1 MHKVPTSGGSAKKA
15 FVSALIAGGCLFG
28 AAPAMAGLCDA
39 AFMHN
44 GGQAQLTGSGAL
56 TMGANLAFSEVS
68 KQGGDTCQARV
79 VGDAS
84 IGLMGMPAN
93 KSKLDYWMSVRSGK
107 ATFERREADGRRE
120 PVNGKFDLRML
131 GLFAYGEPIS
141 RQGQAFPAQKFQI
154 NVDHKAVQADPI
166 VVRTG
171 EKAVGQRQ
179 TIQTASGSQSCW
191 PIRYSRTRE
200 ATKASF
206 NGLILPVPAMTS
218 AVTDWFCP
226 ALNMVMKQESM
237 QNGVASTVEV
247 THMQ

>member
-1 MHKVPTSGGSAKKA
+1 MHKALMSGSLAKKMTGL
-15 FVSALIAGGCLFG
+15 ALIAGGCLFG
-28 AAPAMAGLCDA
+28 SAPAMAGLCDA
-39 AFMHN
+39 VFMHN

-68 KQGGDTCQARV
+68 KQGADTCEARV

-84 IGLMGMPAN
+84 IGLMGMPAS

-141 RQGQAFPAQKFQI
+141 REGQAFPALKFQI

-171 EKAVGQRQ
+171 AKAVGQRQ

-191 PIRYSRTRE
+191 PIRYNRTIE
-200 ATKASF
+200 ATRASF
-206 NGLILPVPAMTS
+206 NGLVLPLPAMTS

-247 THMQ
+247 THIQ